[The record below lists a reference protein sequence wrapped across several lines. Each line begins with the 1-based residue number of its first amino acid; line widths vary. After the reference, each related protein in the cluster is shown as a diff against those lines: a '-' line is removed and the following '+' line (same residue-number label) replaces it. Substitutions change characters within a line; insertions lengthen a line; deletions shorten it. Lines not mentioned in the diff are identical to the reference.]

1 MYNSYLTWRSLRG
14 NTLIIKLK
22 FMYTVTGLSTGE
34 NIIYCRYPSE
44 AEFLLRS
51 VPPLMHES
59 KRKKRNIFDP
69 TCSSYECPKPK
80 QLPPLIVKPQV
91 ISINRE

>member
-1 MYNSYLTWRSLRG
+1 MVLLQ
-14 NTLIIKLK
+14 
-22 FMYTVTGLSTGE
+22 V
-34 NIIYCRYPSE
+34 NILYYCRYPSE

-51 VPPLMHES
+51 VPPLMHEG
-59 KRKKRNIFDP
+59 KRKKGNIFDP

-91 ISINRE
+91 TVKPQVIVINRE